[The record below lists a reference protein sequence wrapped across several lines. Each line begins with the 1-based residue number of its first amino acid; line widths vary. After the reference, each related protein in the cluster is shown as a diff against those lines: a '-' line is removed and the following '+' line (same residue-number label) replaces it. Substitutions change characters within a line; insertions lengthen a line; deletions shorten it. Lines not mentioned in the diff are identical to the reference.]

1 MSRFGLS
8 GRVLR
13 RAARLLIAALAVALV
28 SAGWPEVRQA
38 RADEPGTVGI
48 VALQLFSGKQP
59 NHRGPLAVLHVF
71 EGSPAAKAG
80 IHCSDFILAVNGV
93 PVAGREYAEIQKKEI
108 DGPVGGTV
116 RLTVARFDGTQS
128 EITLVRAPF
137 PPHVNEASDPFV
149 YVVPGV
155 WDNDPR
161 TAFPLPWAP
170 TLAYHG
176 FVDLYFSPNFD
187 QTDSP
192 EYHSYAFFMSL
203 EGMHLLTAEQ
213 LEADMLAWYRG
224 LAVERGGANQFT
236 PDLSKVSV
244 KFQEDRAP
252 KGKWGGEAVRA
263 FSGTAGF
270 YDTHGK
276 IIALN
281 TEVLMIA
288 GCGPRKDTVFYFGL
302 SLQPRDGEMW
312 KQLDAIRDSFR
323 CTQ

>member
-1 MSRFGLS
+1 MKRT
-8 GRVLR
+8 R
-13 RAARLLIAALAVALV
+13 RINARGIGFHWVWLVAMGMLLGGASPAGAA
-28 SAGWPEVRQA
+28 E
-38 RADEPGTVGI
+38 DEPGTVGI
-48 VALQLFSGKQP
+48 VARQLFSGKQP

-71 EGSPAAKAG
+71 EGSPAEKAG
-80 IHCSDFILAVNGV
+80 IHCGDFILAVNGV
-93 PVAGREYAEIQKKEI
+93 PVAGRDYGAIQKKEI

-116 RLTVARFDGTQS
+116 RLTIARFDGTQS

-137 PPHVNEASDPFV
+137 PPHGNEASDAFV
-149 YVVPGV
+149 YTVPGV

-170 TLAYHG
+170 TLPYHG

-213 LEADMLAWYRG
+213 LEADMLTWYRG

-244 KFQEDRAP
+244 RYHEEGGP
-252 KGKWGGEAVRA
+252 TGKRGGEAVRA
-263 FSGTAGF
+263 LSGTAAF

-276 IIALN
+276 IITLN

-288 GCGPRKDTVFYFGL
+288 GCGKSKDTVFYFGL
-302 SLQPRDGEMW
+302 SLEPRNGEMW

-323 CTQ
+323 CRQ

>member
-1 MSRFGLS
+1 MSTQSGFIRVSRGL
-8 GRVLR
+8 L
-13 RAARLLIAALAVALV
+13 VALGV
-28 SAGWPEVRQA
+28 LLFVLSCPAPWRA
-38 RADEPGTVGI
+38 FADEPGTIGI
-48 VALQLFSGKQP
+48 VARQLFSGRQAS
-59 NHRGPLAVLHVF
+59 HRGPLAVLHVF
-71 EGSPAAKAG
+71 EDSPAAKAG

-137 PPHVNEASDPFV
+137 PPHVNPASDPFV
-149 YVVPGV
+149 YAVPGV

-170 TLAYHG
+170 TLSYHG
-176 FVDLYFSPNFD
+176 FADLYFSPNFD
-187 QTDSP
+187 QVDSP

-203 EGMHLLTAEQ
+203 EGRHLLTAEQ

-244 KFQEDRAP
+244 RFQEDRAP
-252 KGKWGGEAVRA
+252 AGNWGGEAVRA

-276 IIALN
+276 IITLN

-288 GCGPRKDTVFYFGL
+288 GCGPTKDTVFFFGL
-302 SLQPRDGEMW
+302 SLEPRDGDMW
-312 KQLDAIRDSFR
+312 KQLHAIRDTFR
-323 CTQ
+323 CSR